1 MVWGAARIVAVF
13 IFALGVNVKTKNRL
27 NWKTLLQIT
36 ALAAATLAGPA
47 AHGEPP
53 AAPSAADEAAA
64 SDARRAQALLARAVD
79 AYRQQGDGA
88 FAAFNG
94 PSEFVDRELYVWV
107 LGTDG
112 VMLASGGSSAALIGR
127 KVMNMRDAFGTPFF
141 YDMLEKAKT
150 SDTGVVQYR
159 WLNRLHH
166 KPERKITHFQKVGER
181 LLAVG
186 YYIPRASPEQATAML
201 ERAVAAVQADPL
213 KAVAAFNDLNGG
225 YIEDDLYVFAV
236 ALDDGKFLAHG
247 VSPRLVG
254 TNSYLL
260 TDRNGTPV
268 VRLMV
273 DALRRSDQG
282 ELDYAWR
289 NPVTRQLENKHTR
302 FRKVGDMLVA
312 VGYYTR

>member
-1 MVWGAARIVAVF
+1 MQTMKRV
-13 IFALGVNVKTKNRL
+13 
-27 NWKTLLQIT
+27 NWKTLLPVAT
-36 ALAAATLAGPA
+36 LAAATLLMPA
-47 AHGEPP
+47 AHGEAP
-53 AAPSAADEAAA
+53 APSSAAA
-64 SDARRAQALLARAVD
+64 AAATDDAQRAQALLARAVD
-79 AYRQQGDGA
+79 AYRQQGDGV

-94 PSEFVDRELYVWV
+94 PVEFVDRELYVWV

-127 KVMNMRDAFGTPFF
+127 KVANMRDAFGTPFF

-166 KPERKITHFQKVGER
+166 KPERKVTYFHKVGER

-201 ERAVAAVQADPL
+201 ERAVAALQADPA

-273 DALRRSDQG
+273 DALRSSDSG

-289 NPVTRQLENKHTR
+289 NPVTRQIENKHTR
-302 FRKVGDMLVA
+302 FRKVGDTLVA